1 MRISPGLIR
10 QRTETI
16 ALSLGLTGVEDINQ

>member
-10 QRTETI
+10 QMTETI
-16 ALSLGLTGVEDINQ
+16 ALSRGLSGVEDINQ